1 MDNDAKLDVCEI
13 FYSIQGESTWAGIP
27 TVFIRLAGCNL
38 NCSWCDTTYA
48 QKPTGNFY
56 TIDGLINIVLK
67 YGVKVVE
74 ITGGEPMLQSGTS
87 VLMKNLIELGYRVLL
102 ETNGS
107 LLLKNAPPGVI
118 KIMDIKCPSSGMH
131 EKTLWENLQY
141 LNPFNDEIKFV
152 IADRVDY
159 EFAVNKIN
167 EKSLHRYCRA
177 ILFSPILDRLP
188 PYELAHWILSD
199 KLNVRLQLQLHKVI
213 WGNNVRGV

>member
-56 TIDGLINIVLK
+56 TIDGLINIVSK
-67 YGVKVVE
+67 YGIKVVE

>member
-1 MDNDAKLDVCEI
+1 MEEPIKLDVSEI
-13 FYSIQGESTWAGIP
+13 FYSIQGESTWAGVP

-38 NCSWCDTTYA
+38 NCAWCDTTYA
-48 QKPTGNFY
+48 QKPNGNYY
-56 TIDGLINIVLK
+56 TIEELQNIVSN

-74 ITGGEPMLQSGTS
+74 VTGGEPMLQPGTP
-87 VLMKNLIELGYRVLL
+87 VLMKVLLENGYRVLL

-107 LLLKNAPPGVI
+107 VSLKNTPPGVV
-118 KIMDIKCPSSGMH
+118 KIMDIKCPSSGM
-131 EKTLWENLQY
+131 EDRILWENLKY

-152 IADRVDY
+152 IADKTDY
-159 EFAVNKIN
+159 DYAVAIIQ
-167 EKSLHRYCRA
+167 EKDLHKYCRA

-188 PYELAHWILSD
+188 PGKLAHWILND